1 MRYYAYRGE
10 EPNFGDELNHFLMPR
25 LLGDMV
31 DGRDDPL
38 VLGIGSILF
47 DHHPAHV
54 TKLVLGAGYGGYTA
68 KPVIDERWKFYAV
81 RGPRTA
87 EALGLDR
94 RLVAADL
101 AVLIHRHRPPVTG
114 KTHKRSFIPHFQS
127 LYRADWNSVARQAD
141 MHFIDP
147 RWPVEQVLDA
157 IEQSELLVAE
167 AMHGAI
173 VADALRTP
181 WVALTPLDPQH
192 QFKWHDWAEALG
204 MKLAP
209 RPLAAASLY
218 EVLDNFRLAGRSG
231 KRFIRP
237 WKKQLRGFSR
247 AGFEARAAASLA
259 QAARAEPMLSSDAA
273 LTGAVA
279 HLEESLAAV
288 RRDFA

>member
-10 EPNFGDELNHFLMPR
+10 APNFGDELNHFLMPR
-25 LLGDMV
+25 LLDGML

-47 DHHPAHV
+47 DHHPADV
-54 TKLVLGAGYGGYTA
+54 MKLVLGAGYGGYTA
-68 KPVIDERWKFYAV
+68 KPAIDARWTIYAV

-87 EALGLDR
+87 RALGLEQ

-101 AVLIHRHRPPVTG
+101 AVLVGRHRAPTG
-114 KTHKRSFIPHFQS
+114 VKTHKRAFIPHFQS
-127 LYRADWNSVARQAD
+127 LERADWVSVAKQAD
-141 MHFIDP
+141 LFFIDP

-157 IEQSELLVAE
+157 IEQSELVVAE

-204 MKLAP
+204 MTLRP
-209 RPLAAASLY
+209 RPLAAASFY
-218 EVLDNFRLAGRSG
+218 EALDNFRLAGRSG

-237 WKKQLRGFSR
+237 WQRQLRGFAR
-247 AGFEARAAASLA
+247 EGFEARAAASLA
-259 QAARAEPMLSSDAA
+259 AAAAEPMLSSDAA
-273 LTGAVA
+273 LSGAVA
-279 HLEESLAAV
+279 HLEESLSAL
-288 RRDFA
+288 RHDFG